1 MKYSKND
8 NIFKMNSFIINKN
21 DNFLFNDKTKKII
34 TIIFLNI
41 FERILVNINVN
52 NIFK

>member
-21 DNFLFNDKTKKII
+21 NYFLFNDKTKTII
-34 TIIFLNI
+34 TNKIKSI
-41 FERILVNINVN
+41 FEKILYINVN
-52 NIFK
+52 IIYK